1 MNRRL
6 NVRREAKPI
15 GRALK
20 PIDPLAERAFDC
32 LSGVVGLSPI
42 VRWALRGMSNSSPT
56 ESPPPPPPLSP
67 LVRNRDSSQWGSK
80 SWFR

>member
-1 MNRRL
+1 MPTRCWL
-6 NVRREAKPI
+6 DQSIVREAKPI

-56 ESPPPPPPLSP
+56 ESPPPPPPQSTCEE
-67 LVRNRDSSQWGSK
+67 S
-80 SWFR
+80 